1 MSVPT
6 DLKYTKEHEW
16 VRIEGDTATF
26 GVTDHAQE
34 ALGDIVFV
42 ELPEV
47 GRSIDAGEAYGVV
60 ESVKAVSDVYAPVA
74 GEVIEV
80 NEALEGEPD
89 LVNSDP
95 YGTGLASFLRH
106 YLIDKES
113 DALCVVHLTCPRLD
127 FKDFSKVCER
137 LRERYDSGRIA
148 RRQNR
153 GRRRCQKIIRFT
165 FCQ

>member
-6 DLKYTKEHEW
+6 DLKYTKDHEW

-47 GRSIDAGEAYGVV
+47 GRNVDAGEAYGVV

-74 GEVIEV
+74 GEVIEI

-89 LVNSDP
+89 LVNSDA
-95 YGTGLASFLRH
+95 YGTGWMIKVKISENNADTELMNSEAYTEFL
-106 YLIDKES
+106 D
-113 DALCVVHLTCPRLD
+113 D
-127 FKDFSKVCER
+127 
-137 LRERYDSGRIA
+137 
-148 RRQNR
+148 
-153 GRRRCQKIIRFT
+153 
-165 FCQ
+165 

>member
-6 DLKYTKEHEW
+6 DLRYTKEHEW

-26 GVTDHAQE
+26 GISDHAQE

-74 GEVIEV
+74 GEVIEI
-80 NEALEGEPD
+80 NETLESEAD

-95 YGTGLASFLRH
+95 YGAGWIIKVKISDNNADTDLMNPEEYTEFL
-106 YLIDKES
+106 D
-113 DALCVVHLTCPRLD
+113 D
-127 FKDFSKVCER
+127 
-137 LRERYDSGRIA
+137 
-148 RRQNR
+148 
-153 GRRRCQKIIRFT
+153 
-165 FCQ
+165 